1 MRQIT
6 YTGALGSCALGGP
19 MSSALAAEWSI
30 TPTYSATAD
39 YDSNRQLLSNSKGSD
54 AGVIT
59 ADLLFKHA
67 VEDLNYSL
75 EPRYALRRYTD
86 ESIGNGDDR
95 SLWAA
100 LNWMRETAALSLT
113 ASYWDQS
120 TLTTELLET
129 GIVNGNTHRRMGQA
143 GANWTWNQTER
154 RSLLAQL
161 SYQDVSYHG
170 GVAQLLPG
178 YRYTSGSLGE
188 RYAFSELGSITVSA
202 YGSQLDSDSKGNNSR
217 SIGLQSGLIY
227 QFTERVR
234 LDASIGKS
242 SRVLAGESS
251 TGTDA
256 QISLTR
262 TGELSRGSLSYTRSL
277 VPYGFG
283 FLVER
288 EEYQASYT
296 QPLTPMLSA
305 TLMGSH
311 IKNNETAVLLRLD
324 RLSYNSVALSVNW
337 RPLETWS
344 LGTQIETLRTQT
356 IGNSNQT
363 VQSWRASMSLT
374 WTPHPISRSW

>member
-1 MRQIT
+1 
-6 YTGALGSCALGGP
+6 

-39 YDSNRQLLSNSKGSD
+39 YDSNRQLLSDSKGSD

-67 VEDLNYSL
+67 VENLNYSL